1 VLTKKIQV
9 ASAVSPSLG
18 DAAKRIELALDTI
31 SAFVVR
37 TQDPV
42 AIETSMRQ
50 VTYALGRATAATLL
64 LEQAAWAI
72 SAKAEGAD
80 QDVLAVNQWCHDS
93 EFIKPLVAP
102 TSDVILQGKF

>member
-1 VLTKKIQV
+1 MLTKKIQA
-9 ASAVSPSLG
+9 ASAVSPALG
-18 DAAKRIELALDTI
+18 DAIKRIELALDTI

-37 TQDPV
+37 HQDAS

-72 SAKAEGAD
+72 STKTEGAE
-80 QDVLAVNQWCHDS
+80 QDLLAVNQWCHDS

-102 TSDVILQGKF
+102 TSDTILQGKV